1 MDAGLAVI
9 TPPPQGSGHQPWQA
23 VKRRTSSPCS
33 DFDEQMITQRAGG
46 LPLPQTTREPRMTFW
61 GLSNT
66 SSVSGSNPPMVKE
79 YFRNLLTLPAI

>member
-1 MDAGLAVI
+1 VDASLAVI

-46 LPLPQTTREPRMTFW
+46 LPLPQTTRAAHDFLGAFKEVIAVW
-61 GLSNT
+61 I
-66 SSVSGSNPPMVKE
+66 NPPTVKE
-79 YFRNLLTLPAI
+79 YFRNLLTLLPI